1 MAGIRRVA
9 VLAAAF
15 LLLSAAWAT
24 AQSPSANVLPA
35 GTAVVFVTDGS
46 LEPGRREGS
55 VVTVHLRDAL
65 IFDGTTL
72 AAAGTRAEL
81 FVGGVTVADGKRR
94 PVVVLQQ
101 FKTSIGLMPVKPVA
115 PIVPPIASGA
125 QIEART
131 EAVVDH
137 IGARFSIR
145 VPFPFG
151 ISADRPASA
160 YTPTPA
166 RTATVKS
173 LMRPG
178 AKVTTLPTPTVAPT
192 VPATP
197 VPIELPT
204 PTPAPVALPTPTP
217 APTPS

>member
-1 MAGIRRVA
+1 MTGVRRAA
-9 VLAAAF
+9 VLATAF
-15 LLLSAAWAT
+15 LLVCAAWAT

-35 GTAVVFVTDGS
+35 GTAVVFVTDGA
-46 LEPGRREGS
+46 LDAGRREGS
-55 VVTVHLRDAL
+55 VVSVHLRDPL

-81 FVGGVTVADGKRR
+81 FVGGVTMADGHRR
-94 PVVVLQQ
+94 PVVSLQE
-101 FKTSIGLMPVKPVA
+101 FKTSIGLMPVKPDT
-115 PIVPPIASGA
+115 PIVLPVAGGA
-125 QIEART
+125 QIEAKT
-131 EAVVDH
+131 LAVVDH

-151 ISADRPASA
+151 LSADRPASA

-178 AKVTTLPTPTVAPT
+178 AKVTSLPTPTVAPT
-192 VPATP
+192 SPATP
-197 VPIELPT
+197 APIELPT
-204 PTPAPVALPTPTP
+204 PTPAPS
-217 APTPS
+217 PS